1 VVVIPH
7 VVSVAISLYFLFV
20 NGSKV
25 VVPVV
30 LSTMYMVPSEE
41 RQLYSVLPGPNT
53 IWLIWL
59 SGGAVLGP

>member
-1 VVVIPH
+1 MVVIPH
-7 VVSVAISLYFLFV
+7 VVSVAISLYFWLV

-30 LSTMYMVPSEE
+30 LFTMYMFPFET
-41 RQLYSVLPGPNT
+41 RQLYNVLLGPNA

-59 SGGAVLGP
+59 RGGNVLGP